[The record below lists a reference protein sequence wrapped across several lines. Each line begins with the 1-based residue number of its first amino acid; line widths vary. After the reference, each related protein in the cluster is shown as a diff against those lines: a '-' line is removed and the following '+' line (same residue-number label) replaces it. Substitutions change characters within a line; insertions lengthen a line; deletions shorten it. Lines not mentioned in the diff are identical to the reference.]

1 MKRVH
6 AGLLLVLCAA
16 VANAQT
22 PTPTPT
28 FGVVAGLNFARL
40 SGDSS
45 SGTKQRI
52 GFVGGATLNLPLS
65 PNWAFAPELV
75 YSQKGVKASDT
86 DFEATIKLSY
96 IELPALFRYDFGTAG
111 GVRPF
116 LLAGPAFALKSGCS
130 VEVEGGG
137 VSLSGGCDDAND
149 TGEGSSFKSF
159 DVGAMFGGGL
169 SFDVGGRTMR
179 LGVRYNLGLVEVAD
193 NSGSAKNRVLSLV
206 GSFEWPFHK

>member
-1 MKRVH
+1 MKRAH
-6 AGLLLVLCAA
+6 AGLLLVLGA
-16 VANAQT
+16 VVAHAQT
-22 PTPTPT
+22 PSTPT

-40 SGDSS
+40 SGDST

-52 GFVGGATLNLPLS
+52 GFVGGATLNLPIS

-86 DFEATIKLSY
+86 DFNATIKLSY
-96 IELPALFRYDFGTAG
+96 IELPVLFRYDFGTAG

-116 LLAGPAFALKSGCS
+116 LLAGPALALKTGCS
-130 VEVEGGG
+130 FEVESGG
-137 VSLSGGCDDAND
+137 VSLSGGCDSADD
-149 TGEGSSFKSF
+149 GTGETTSFKSF

-179 LGVRYNLGLVEVAD
+179 LGVHYNFGLVEIAD
-193 NSGSAKNRVLSLV
+193 GGDAKNRVLSLV